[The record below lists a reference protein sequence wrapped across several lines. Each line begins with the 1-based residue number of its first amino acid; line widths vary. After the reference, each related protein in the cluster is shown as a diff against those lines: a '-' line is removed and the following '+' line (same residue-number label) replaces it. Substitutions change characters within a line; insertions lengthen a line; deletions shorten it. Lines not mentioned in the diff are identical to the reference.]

1 MNPKQNVSRRLFLKK
16 GAIAAAG
23 AAAVPYLIPGGVLA
37 SNGQNGANDRIG
49 VAGIGVGRQG
59 SADLRILHRCGGRI
73 VAVADADIRRAG
85 KVGALYDAEAFQDY
99 RRILERKDVDAVLT
113 ATTDHWRSLVCIHS
127 CQAGKDVYAEKP
139 LTLTIAEGRKMVEAA
154 RKYNRVF
161 QTGSQQRSM
170 AANRHGCELV
180 RNGML
185 GKIKKVIAHNYPSP
199 WNCDL
204 PGQPVPDGLDWNMW
218 CGPNE
223 LVPYHSCLYAPRTDP
238 GWISFRPYS
247 GGEITGWGSHG
258 FDQIQWALGMDES
271 GPVELWTDGAP
282 FDPPTYKKPES
293 RERGDKI
300 CAAPKVSF
308 RYANGIVVELGQ
320 GNPGGGI
327 FIGEDAKIEI
337 FRGRVMSNPPELA
350 KQPLDNPPI
359 RLYKS
364 NDHMRNWL
372 DCIKTREK
380 PAADVETG
388 HRSATV
394 CHLCNIARWL
404 NRRLRWDP
412 VKECFLDDAEANA
425 LLTRPRR
432 KGYELPETV

>member
-1 MNPKQNVSRRLFLKK
+1 MNTQQRISRRQILKD

-23 AAAVPYLIPGGVLA
+23 AVALPYLIPSGVLA
-37 SNGQNGANDRIG
+37 RDGRAGPNDRIG

-59 SADLRILHRCGGRI
+59 TTDLGWLHEAGGRI
-73 VAVADADIRRAG
+73 VAVADANIKRAG
-85 KVGALYDAEAFQDY
+85 IVGKKYGAEPTQDY
-99 RRILERKDVDAVLT
+99 RRVLERKDVDAVIT
-113 ATTDHWRSLVCIHS
+113 ATPDHWRSLVCIHA

-139 LTLTIAEGRKMVEAA
+139 MTLTIAEGRKMVEAA

-180 RNGML
+180 RNGKL
-185 GKIKKVIAHNYPSP
+185 GKIKKGIGHNYPSP

-204 PGQPVPDGLDWNMW
+204 PAQPVPDGLDWDLW
-218 CGPNE
+218 CGPVAP
-223 LVPYHSCLYAPRTDP
+223 VPYHIDLCTPRANP

-247 GGEITGWGSHG
+247 GGEMTGWGSHG
-258 FDQIQWALGMDES
+258 LDQIQWALGMDES
-271 GPVELWTDGAP
+271 GPVEIWTDGAK
-282 FDPPTYKKPES
+282 FDPPTYTEPGT
-293 RERGDKI
+293 RERGEKI
-300 CAAPKVSF
+300 CGIPQVSF
-308 RYANGIVVELGQ
+308 RYANGIVVELSR

-337 FRGRVMSNPPELA
+337 FRNKVTSNPPELA
-350 KQPLDNPPI
+350 KQSLDNPAI
-359 RLYKS
+359 KLYKS

-372 DCIKTREK
+372 DCIKTRQR

-394 CHLCNIARWL
+394 CHLGNIARWL

-412 VKECFLDDAEANA
+412 VSETFPDDAEANTY
-425 LLTRPRR
+425 LDRPRR
-432 KGYELPETV
+432 KGYELPETI